1 MKTSFVTL
9 LIFIF
14 SFQLNSQYNLEWAS
28 VVGGRL
34 SESYIDKDSNIY
46 LAGNYNTAVDF
57 DPGPGFQMR
66 TPEGGYDFY
75 ILKLD
80 KKGKFKWVR
89 TFGTTAC
96 RPCHDEVSDIEVD
109 KYGNV
114 VVSGAYFGPLDFDPH
129 PVNTFIMKAKGFNT
143 ENYLLK
149 LDSNGDFLW
158 AKKFV
163 NNNFAANNSQI
174 KINKNAQIYYTTGF
188 TDSIDADPTAG
199 TLYFKSPTGFDNTL
213 IAKLKPSGNLIWA
226 KSISGGYSSV
236 NEFVVDSNSNLF
248 LTGQYRGVVDFNI
261 NSGVNT
267 LNSGTSWNGYVLKL
281 TSDTNFS
288 FVKELTNSGSGIV
301 PLEVFSTSN
310 GDILM
315 AGYYAGTTDFDPG
328 TSTVSKTAINSAG
341 DCFILKLNS
350 NGNYQRAFS
359 FGGIGAYNNRCTAI
373 QEDTSGNLY
382 FSGEFQ
388 DTVDFNPGSS
398 VSKMASVGT
407 LDAFLLKTT
416 ANLDYINSFSVGG
429 NQWELVENLYVG
441 TNNELLLI
449 GSLTSTTGDLDPS
462 STTYPITMPPGN
474 SVANYVLK
482 IKISPSS
489 TSSVKLLNSESE
501 LILYPNPTNGLLR
514 LESSSTSEYSIKI
527 ISSLGQLVYL
537 NSSLRSNSQIDVSKL
552 PSGAY
557 TLLIYDKQSNESI
570 SKRFIKL

>member
-1 MKTSFVTL
+1 MKTFLFTL
-9 LIFIF
+9 LLFIF
-14 SFQLNSQYNLEWAS
+14 SFQLSSQYSLEWAS
-28 VVGGRL
+28 VVGFKL
-34 SESYIDKDSNIY
+34 SESYIDMDSNIY

-109 KYGNV
+109 KFGNV
-114 VVSGAYFGPLDFDPH
+114 VVSGSYFGPLDFDPH
-129 PVNTFIMKAKGFNT
+129 PVNTFIMKAKGFNS

-163 NNNFAANNSQI
+163 NNNFASSNSQI
-174 KINKNAQIYYTTGF
+174 EINQNAQIYYITGF
-188 TDSIDADPTAG
+188 TDSIDADPTSG
-199 TLYFKSPTGFDNTL
+199 TQYFKSPTGFDNTL
-213 IAKLKPSGNLIWA
+213 IVKLKPSGSLIWA
-226 KSISGGYSSV
+226 KSLSGGFSSV

-248 LTGQYRGVVDFNI
+248 LTGQYRGIVDFDI
-261 NSGVNT
+261 NASVNT

-281 TSDTNFS
+281 TSDTNFG

-301 PLEVFSTSN
+301 PLDVFPTSS

-315 AGYYAGTTDFDPG
+315 GGYYFGTTDFDPG
-328 TSTVSKTAINSAG
+328 TSTLSKTAVNSAG
-341 DCFILKLNS
+341 DAFILKLNA
-350 NGNYQRAFS
+350 NGNYQRVFS
-359 FGGIGAYNNRCTAI
+359 FGGVGVYNNRCSAI

-388 DTVDFNPGSS
+388 DTVDFNPGSQIS
-398 VSKMASVGT
+398 EMTSAGT

-441 TNNELLLI
+441 TNNELFLI
-449 GSLTSTTGDLDPS
+449 GSLTSTVGDLDPS
-462 STTYPITMPPGN
+462 TTTYPISMPPGN
-474 SVANYVLK
+474 AMANYVLK
-482 IKISPSS
+482 ININPSS
-489 TSSVKLLNSESE
+489 TSGIKALNPSLE
-501 LILYPNPTNGLLR
+501 LSLYPNPTNGLLK
-514 LESSSTSEYSIKI
+514 LESTSDAQYSIKI
-527 ISSLGQLVYL
+527 ISSLGQLVYQKNNL
-537 NSSLRSNSQIDVSKL
+537 TGNNQIDVSKL

-557 TLLIYDKQSNESI
+557 MLLIYDQQANQAI
-570 SKRFIKL
+570 SKRFIRL